1 MSGWMECCGM
11 TNIGLKRSNNED
23 QFLIADICKS
33 MRVHQT
39 SLAFDH
45 QTRLFGETQGKLL
58 LIADGM
64 GGHEAGERA
73 SQLVTD
79 GIVDYILNRLAW
91 FVSDGCFSENDF
103 EEQLRDAILSCQR
116 RIDREI
122 AEVPQRRGMGSTL
135 TMAYIVWPFMFLAH
149 IGDSRCYLLRNGDLE
164 LLTRD
169 HTLARLAAESRTASL
184 DRAQGDAQS
193 DVRLDDNSTDTRGY
207 MSNVLW
213 NVLGGGEGNEPN
225 PDAKAIQLQRG
236 DKIMLCSDGLSNM
249 LTQSQIK
256 EILTQEIPTDAIC
269 SQFVEAANAAGGN
282 DNISVVVSYFPETK
296 EPNLPSEEVVL
307 SVEDPLADTVDI
319 VDTKSL

>member
-1 MSGWMECCGM
+1 MSGLMECCGM

-33 MRVHQT
+33 MRIHQT

-45 QTRLFGETQGKLL
+45 QTRLFGETQGKLF

-73 SQLVTD
+73 SHLVTD
-79 GIVDYILNRLAW
+79 GIVDYILNRLVW
-91 FVSDGCFSENDF
+91 FMSDACFSEKDF
-103 EEQLRDAILSCQR
+103 QEQLRDAILSCQR

-135 TMAYIVWPFMFLAH
+135 TMAYIAWPYMFLAH
-149 IGDSRCYLLRNGDLE
+149 VGDSRCYLLRHGELE

-169 HTLARLAAESRTASL
+169 HTLARLAAESRIGSQDSSL
-184 DRAQGDAQS
+184 DDRKSESA
-193 DVRLDDNSTDTRGY
+193 LEDDNESDDQGY

-225 PDAKAIQLQRG
+225 PDAKMIELHKG
-236 DKIMLCSDGLSNM
+236 DKVMLCTDGLSNM
-249 LTQSQIK
+249 LTRMQIK
-256 EILTQEIPTDAIC
+256 EILSQSIPTDEIC

-282 DNISVVVSYFPETK
+282 DNISVVVSRFLDREESK
-296 EPNLPSEEVVL
+296 APSEELVL
-307 SVEDPLADTVDI
+307 SLKDTIADTVDMME
-319 VDTKSL
+319 VK